1 LRSLY
6 ALLEKVRD
14 VLTPLLRGYDLD
26 SIYKATMYSLTYT
39 ALSRSVTG
47 YRLLK
52 PLEGKIPRPLIAL
65 AKGKLYY
72 LFLEL
77 LNLLDTLLSSK
88 RPVIVEGEAN
98 LRFIID
104 WLKREVGSVDYV
116 MMYDCMSLIEFLAIS
131 AYLSFK
137 GIRSV
142 FLSKIFLNPV
152 GLTGFVTQQL
162 RNMHRYEALREVAH
176 LIAESLEGAGYYK
189 SSYLDRKVHE
199 YGYLGVE
206 EFIEMMNLD
215 EVAEEILNQ
224 AISGRLLVGTDHG
237 YDIVMSKDDG
247 YIYITHGF
255 KPSDTYKATPLLLL
269 SRLALFM
276 EAYR

>member
-1 LRSLY
+1 MRSLY
-6 ALLEKVRD
+6 VLLEKVRD
-14 VLTPLLRGYDLD
+14 VLTPLLRGYNLD

-39 ALSRSVTG
+39 ALSRSGTG
-47 YRLLK
+47 YGLLK
-52 PLEGKIPRPLIAL
+52 PLEGRIPRPLIAL
-65 AKGKLYY
+65 ARGKLYY

-88 RPVIVEGEAN
+88 RPVVVEGEAN
-98 LRFIID
+98 LLFIID
-104 WLKREVGSVDYV
+104 WLRREVGSVDYV
-116 MMYDCMSLIEFLAIS
+116 MVYDCMSLIEFLAIS
-131 AYLSFK
+131 AYLSSK

-152 GLTGFVTQQL
+152 GLTRFVTQQL

-176 LIAESLEGAGYYK
+176 LIAESLEGVGYYK

-199 YGYLGVE
+199 YGHLGIE

-224 AISGRLLVGTDHG
+224 AIRGKLLVGTDHG
-237 YDIVMSKDDG
+237 YDFVMSKDDG

-255 KPSDTYKATPLLLL
+255 KSSDMYKATPLLLL